1 MMNTKKNLQILAVV
15 TIIVLFLPLIINNLY
30 YMQILINIGS
40 LTTISLGLT
49 LLLGFAGQISF
60 AQVTFMGIGAYTV
73 GIATVNY
80 GWPPLLALIFAVV
93 LAAVLAAL
101 IGLPV
106 LKFQSHYLALI
117 TISFGMMFF
126 VLLNQLTNLTGGPG
140 GFMGIQ
146 PLSIAGFEFEGEFA
160 NYYLIWVVVLV
171 SVLFVI
177 NLMNSRTGR
186 ALESIK
192 SSEIAAKSMGINV
205 FALKLKVFIFAGVLA
220 SIGGALY
227 AFQLSFISPNT
238 FEVLESI
245 TLITIVVVG
254 GLRSVWGALI
264 GAVVVTAIELG
275 LTNYLPLI
283 IPNASGEIESIA
295 YGVLLILVFLF
306 MPNGLGPTI
315 AKRFSEGSKK
325 SKPQNE
331 NLFNKEI
338 RGGLDGD
345 S

>member
-1 MMNTKKNLQILAVV
+1 MNTKKNLKILAIIAVV
-15 TIIVLFLPLIINNLY
+15 VLILPLVVKNLY

-40 LTTISLGLT
+40 WTAVSIGLT

-80 GWPPLLALIFAVV
+80 GWPPLLALILAVV
-93 LAAVLAAL
+93 LAGILAVL

-126 VLLNQLTNLTGGPG
+126 VLLNQLVDLTGGPG
-140 GFMGIQ
+140 GFMGIP
-146 PLSIAGFEFEGEFA
+146 PLSIGGFAFEGELA
-160 NYYLIWVVVLV
+160 NYYLIWAVVLI
-171 SVLFVI
+171 SILFVI

-192 SSEIAAKSMGINV
+192 SSEVAAKSIGINV

-220 SIGGALY
+220 SLAGALY

-245 TLITIVVVG
+245 TFITIVVVG

-264 GAVVVTAIELG
+264 GAVVVTLIELG
-275 LTNYLPLI
+275 LTNYLPVL
-283 IPNASGEIESIA
+283 IPNASGEIESVA
-295 YGVLLILVFLF
+295 YGVLLIVVFLF

-315 AKRFSEGSKK
+315 AKKLSGRFKK
-325 SKPQNE
+325 PKQEKVLNQE
-331 NLFNKEI
+331 M